1 MWLPPVVVGGNCP
14 TNTKKRPQTDCD
26 PRQTDLSSMTF
37 SSCCHNIVSKWQ
49 LLNLLQIKVTPGVSA
64 HLDNQSEKRQRIVGA
79 WESEQWTMDQQ
90 QSAATIVTL
99 ENLLFE
105 VPLICHWKIV
115 SICQSYNIII
125 DKWCLDYMS
134 PEKDHHYS
142 SLQTVQKH
150 VS

>member
-1 MWLPPVVVGGNCP
+1 MGNVWRPPANCP

-26 PRQTDLSSMTF
+26 PRQTNLSSMTF

-49 LLNLLQIKVTPGVSA
+49 LLNLLQIKVTPGISA

-79 WESEQWTMDQQ
+79 WESEQWTMGPT
-90 QSAATIVTL
+90 AARCNNGHFRKSSLWSPT
-99 ENLLFE
+99 NL
-105 VPLICHWKIV
+105 PLKD
-115 SICQSYNIII
+115 SFYLSYNIII
-125 DKWCLDYMS
+125 DNWCLNDML

-142 SLQTVQKH
+142 FLQTVPKH